1 MNIDKIVAR
10 NDSKYDKDS
19 KFYFRNVFIVI
30 LGELFWLRG
39 RPIGLPLGQYISPSI
54 IINKFIK

>member
-1 MNIDKIVAR
+1 MDILVKNHNTVYYHKNIDKMIAR

-30 LGELFWLRG
+30 LGEL
-39 RPIGLPLGQYISPSI
+39 Y
-54 IINKFIK
+54 